1 MDGMTQVVTDQT
13 FDAEV
18 LASAHPVLVE
28 YWAARCV
35 PCRIMRPLIEQ
46 AAAQYA
52 GRLMVVT
59 LDADENPVAPTR
71 FGVRGFPTFMIFRQ
85 GRPVDVRVGSIS
97 RGQLQAFIEAQL

>member
-13 FDAEV
+13 FEAEV
-18 LASAHPVLVE
+18 LASPHPVLVD

-85 GRPVDVRVGSIS
+85 GRPADVRVGSMS
-97 RGQLQAFIEAQL
+97 RSQLQAFIEAQL